1 MKTYLNL
8 RKRKRMAKVKKDN
21 LVADHSATMS
31 LLGEKLALMK
41 LMNKIRKDIDVIDE
55 KLHKIKKKKMFS
67 VLKGDKN
74 D

>member
-1 MKTYLNL
+1 
-8 RKRKRMAKVKKDN
+8 MAKAKNDN
-21 LVADHSATMS
+21 GIADLVQQ
-31 LLGEKLALMK
+31 LCLVGRKLALMK
-41 LMNKIRKDIDVIDE
+41 LMNKIRKDIDTSRE

>member
-1 MKTYLNL
+1 MKTYSSS
-8 RKRKRMAKVKKDN
+8 RKRRKMAKAKNDN
-21 LVADHSATMS
+21 GIADHSATMS

-41 LMNKIRKDIDVIDE
+41 VMNKIQKDMDIIDE

-67 VLKGDKN
+67 VLKGDTN